1 MRTLILST
9 ALLLAGCGDAAD
21 VLGNAED
28 ETVGNA
34 TTQTEAEGAA
44 ISSYGN
50 GVITLESP
58 DDVATTVERLEAALE
73 EAGFGIVAK
82 LNHQENA
89 GKVDLELPPATVIFF
104 GKPEAGTP
112 LMQEAPEAALDLP
125 QRMAVYA
132 KDGATVIAYN
142 DPAWLASRHG
152 IVDQKDRLD
161 AMSAALEGL
170 AQAAAGN
177 APPAGDAAT
186 NEVQ

>member
-1 MRTLILST
+1 MRILILST

-21 VLGNAED
+21 VLGNAEKK
-28 ETVGNA
+28 VGNE

-44 ISSYGN
+44 VSSYGN
-50 GVITLESP
+50 GVVTIESP
-58 DDVATTVERLEAALE
+58 DDVATTIERLEAALE
-73 EAGFGIVAK
+73 DAGFGIVAK
-82 LNHQENA
+82 LDHQKNA
-89 GKVDLELPPATVIFF
+89 GKVDLDLPPAVVISF

-125 QRMAVYA
+125 QRMAVFV

-142 DPAWLASRHG
+142 DPVWLASRHG
-152 IVDQKDRLD
+152 IIGQKERLD

-177 APPAGDAAT
+177 TPSAAEAAI
-186 NEVQ
+186 NEVD